1 MPEPDLKSKIQNPK
15 SHKTSPKPWKIISS
29 TRDKSYRVFS
39 LRTDRATSPRTGIE
53 HDFFILESS
62 SWVNVIPLTPEQEVV
77 LVRQYRH
84 GTRDI
89 TLEIPGGLVEKS
101 DTPEQAA
108 KRELLEETG
117 YRPLETC
124 SLGSVHPNP
133 AIQNN
138 ECYTFLAKDV
148 FLAGKQQQDER
159 EDIEVLL
166 RPLSEIPR
174 LIRDREI
181 THSLVLAAFYRFFM
195 EYRDGFPR

>member
-1 MPEPDLKSKIQNPK
+1 MP
-15 SHKTSPKPWKIISS
+15 PKPWRVISS
-29 TRDKSYRVFS
+29 TRDRSYRVFS
-39 LRTDRATSPRTGIE
+39 LRTDRAISPRTGKE

-84 GTRDI
+84 GTRDV
-89 TLEIPGGLVEKS
+89 TLEIPGGLVEKF

-108 KRELLEETG
+108 RRELFEETG

-124 SLGSVHPNP
+124 SLGFVHPNP

-148 FLAGKQQQDER
+148 FLAGGQQQDER

-166 RPLSEIPR
+166 RPLSAIPR
-174 LIRDREI
+174 LIRDGEI

-195 EYRDGFPR
+195 EYRADFSR